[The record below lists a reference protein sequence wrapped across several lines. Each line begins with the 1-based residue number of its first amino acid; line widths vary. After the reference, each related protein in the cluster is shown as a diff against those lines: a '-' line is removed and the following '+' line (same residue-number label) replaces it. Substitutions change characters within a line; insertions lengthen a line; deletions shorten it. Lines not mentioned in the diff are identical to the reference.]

1 MPRFRRND
9 SYFDA
14 WRFLPQEL
22 ARVGRRRP
30 DNRISWATRARGR
43 IMTLYRV
50 DGEITREAHAYIEAD
65 NEDDARDLFER
76 LHCEINATGRII
88 FVAAEQVKIADK

>member
-1 MPRFRRND
+1 
-9 SYFDA
+9 
-14 WRFLPQEL
+14 
-22 ARVGRRRP
+22 
-30 DNRISWATRARGR
+30 
-43 IMTLYRV
+43 MTLYRV